1 MKKILLI
8 ALALMLTVALVACNN
23 DNQTDTPDQG
33 VIDLNPNGTTNAD
46 QPIVPG
52 DEQTTEDINVPSNEE
67 FVECDKTVFITA
79 DVANLRN
86 DTYVSDSTW
95 VAFASKD
102 AEFKCVGYNSTW
114 YKVEYV
120 TENEAGEAETL
131 TCYLHKSVAFIKDA
145 SEVALEQPLTLY
157 IIAYALNVR
166 SYYDFEAE
174 GNLMC
179 TLKQGDE
186 VTAIAKGDGWYKI
199 QLSDDAEGNPVFGF
213 ISANEAYVSTTKP
226 EETTEEQTTEAQ
238 TTVVEGTE
246 PEVTEGS
253 EQ

>member
-23 DNQTDTPDQG
+23 EKQPDGSDNG
-33 VIDLNPNGTTNAD
+33 VIDLNPNGTTNPD
-46 QPIVPG
+46 EPIVPG
-52 DEQTTEDINVPSNEE
+52 DEQTTEDINVPSTEE

-95 VAFASKD
+95 VAYAAKD
-102 AEFKCVGYNSTW
+102 SEFKCIGYNSSW
-114 YKVEYV
+114 YKVEYT
-120 TENEAGEAETL
+120 TENEAGEPETL
-131 TCYLHKSVAFIKDA
+131 TCYLHKSTAFIKDT
-145 SEVALEQPLTLY
+145 SEVALEEPITLY

-186 VTAIAKGDGWYKI
+186 VSAIAKGDGWYKI

-226 EETTEEQTTEAQ
+226 EETTEGETTEAE
-238 TTVVEGTE
+238 T
-246 PEVTEGS
+246 TEGEATEGETTAAA